1 MKSSFIKGN
10 RGKIIS
16 AVLINQDLAISK
28 RNPYYK
34 RDKKN
39 RLGQEAGNE
48 IYQREVQGKRARG
61 GDECRTAN

>member
-48 IYQREVQGKRARG
+48 IYQREV
-61 GDECRTAN
+61 